1 MILALVLVLPV
12 AYTEKIIAIQP
23 FDFHFQHVDI
33 PFISDILNQNI
44 LLTLISTYFSPL
56 FLFFFLYLLLPSII
70 IQFGR
75 YRSTDSNMLVS
86 EREKSQQDRT
96 FYSMLTSNIVI
107 TGLLLM
113 IVGNY
118 IYMFVKIDSVKRQ
131 EFYEQLRRTNFA
143 FKILPELDFFLR
155 FLIQTIFVSSAIQIF
170 TTYIRRRTIEYE
182 RAKS

>member
-1 MILALVLVLPV
+1 
-12 AYTEKIIAIQP
+12 
-23 FDFHFQHVDI
+23 
-33 PFISDILNQNI
+33 
-44 LLTLISTYFSPL
+44 
-56 FLFFFLYLLLPSII
+56 
-70 IQFGR
+70 
-75 YRSTDSNMLVS
+75 MLVS

-96 FYSMLTSNIVI
+96 FYSMLTSNIFI

-118 IYMFVKIDSVKRQ
+118 IYMFVKIDSIKRQ